1 MNKIYPRKEPRIP
14 FTKEG
19 YQKILQEKEEL
30 FSQRPEAVEHLRKS
44 REMGDLSE
52 NGYYKASRARLSF
65 LDARLRRVDRLI
77 RLGFIVES
85 TGSNSIE
92 IGSRV
97 AITDGKN
104 QLEYTIVGGYE
115 SDPSKQTI
123 SYLSPLGKALMGK
136 RVNETVTVHAP
147 SGSKSY
153 TILSV
158 YPVPIP

>member
-1 MNKIYPRKEPRIP
+1 ME
-14 FTKEG
+14 
-19 YQKILQEKEEL
+19 EKAKLAAE
-30 FSQRPEAVEHLRKS
+30 RPEAVEHLRKS

-77 RLGFIVES
+77 KLGIIVES
-85 TGSNSIE
+85 TGNGSVD
-92 IGSRV
+92 IGSHV
-97 AITDGKN
+97 AITDGIK
-104 QLEYTIVGGYE
+104 QMEYSIVGGYE
-115 SDPSKQTI
+115 SDPSKKTV

-136 RVNETVTVHAP
+136 KIGDVVMVHAP

-158 YPVPIP
+158 NQ